1 MRCWGSCLKSER
13 RIGLARTVTQGK
25 ARNRIP
31 EMSFHE
37 GIFFYFSGANVFLH
51 CFGFLSTS
59 IHFCA
64 HSIKVR
70 GHLSEV
76 SSRLSPRECQGLTQ
90 VTRYGGLHKNSSHR
104 LIHLNS
110 QSPVSET
117 FIGLEGLGVWPCQ
130 RKCVTVSRFSGLML
144 KLCPVWLT
152 VSSSCLQ
159 IEELSAPS
167 PAPCLPVCH

>member
-130 RKCVTVSRFSGLML
+130 RKCVTGDGFWGFRSSRQAQWQTLFLLIRM
-144 KLCPVWLT
+144 
-152 VSSSCLQ
+152 
-159 IEELSAPS
+159 
-167 PAPCLPVCH
+167 